1 MNKKDVYR
9 DVLPDCLPPA
19 MVKDW
24 RQMLRSPLY
33 LLGVLA
39 CAMLGGMVL
48 LHAAEGEE
56 AVALFTY
63 YDKFLMLGAVLLCGV
78 VPERV
83 SQAVAA
89 EVRVAS
95 TNFVRLTPL
104 SSRQVVW
111 GTWLSGMAQAVLL
124 VLCALPLV
132 GLCVCAVPAESLW
145 GVLVLHGVMLVLL
158 LAQAGA
164 MIAAAQATAM
174 LPPLARMA
182 GAFVTFL
189 MVWMVPMDV
198 VRDVMEG
205 DATGW
210 WRVLLHVLACGVL
223 TLTLLEEARRHYAH
237 PAENCAASARACS
250 VLALLVYGVLL
261 VCCAGAALEVA
272 WQAYVWA
279 VVLVVAVAVWDMLH
293 PEGGARGAAKA
304 VRWLP
309 GVLQQPGM
317 WGGALWFTV
326 AMVLCFAAVVP
337 LVWLQYGQ
345 LQAAGDSVAT
355 ARALPA
361 AGLGLPELLLVFGY
375 NLLDVL
381 VALLAA
387 LAFCSLFPNQRTAA
401 FLGVLLVELVA
412 WGMLGVASSL
422 GFADVSLVSLLPLLQ
437 PDGIFGLEDCFRT
450 TGWTPER
457 TADLYGLLGVKAA
470 WLVVLLGVFRLRRRS
485 L

>member
-1 MNKKDVYR
+1 MNEKHDFR
-9 DVLPDCLPPA
+9 DVLPDWLPPA

-39 CAMLGGMVL
+39 CALLGGMVL
-48 LHAAEGEE
+48 LHAAEGED
-56 AVALFTY
+56 AFAPFRY

-78 VPERV
+78 VPARV
-83 SQAVAA
+83 SLAVAA
-89 EVRVAS
+89 EVRVAAV
-95 TNFVRLTPL
+95 NFVRLTPL

-111 GTWLSGMAQAVLL
+111 GTWLSGMAQALLL

-132 GLCVCAVPAESLW
+132 GMCLCQVPSESL
-145 GVLVLHGVMLVLL
+145 GGAVVLHGVMLALL

-174 LPPLARMA
+174 LPPLARVV
-182 GAFVTFL
+182 GAFVTFM
-189 MVWMVPMDV
+189 MVWLVPLDV
-198 VRDVMEG
+198 VRELMAG
-205 DATGW
+205 AAAGW
-210 WRVLLHVLACGVL
+210 WRVLLHVLACAVL

-237 PAENCAASARACS
+237 PAENCAASARVCS
-250 VLALLVYGVLL
+250 LLALLVYGVLL
-261 VCCAGAALEVA
+261 VCCAGGVLEVA

-279 VVLVVAVAVWDMLH
+279 VVLMAAVAVWDMLH
-293 PEGGARGAAKA
+293 PEGCARGGAKA

-317 WGGALWFTV
+317 WGGALWFT
-326 AMVLCFAAVVP
+326 AAVLLCYVAVVP
-337 LVWLQYGQ
+337 LVCLQHEQ
-345 LQAAGDSVAT
+345 LQVAGDSVMT
-355 ARALPA
+355 ARALPLM
-361 AGLGLPELLLVFGY
+361 GVPELLLVFGY

-387 LAFCSLFPNQRTAA
+387 LLLSSLFPNQRTVA
-401 FLGVLLVELVA
+401 FLGVLVVELVA

-450 TGWTPER
+450 TDWTPER
-457 TADLYGLLGVKAA
+457 TVDLYGLLGVKAA
-470 WLVVLLGVFRLRRRS
+470 WLVLFLGLFRMRRGSR
-485 L
+485 

>member
-1 MNKKDVYR
+1 MNEKHDFR
-9 DVLPDCLPPA
+9 DVLPDWLPPA

-39 CAMLGGMVL
+39 CALLGGMVL
-48 LHAAEGEE
+48 LRETHGDYLIT
-56 AVALFTY
+56 LFTY
-63 YDKFLMLGAVLLCGV
+63 YDRFLMLGAVLLCGV
-78 VPERV
+78 VPARV
-83 SQAVAA
+83 SLAVAA
-89 EVRVAS
+89 EVRVAAV
-95 TNFVRLTPL
+95 NFVRLTPL

-111 GTWLSGMAQAVLL
+111 GTWLSGMAQALLL

-132 GLCVCAVPAESLW
+132 GMCLCRVPAESL
-145 GVLVLHGVMLVLL
+145 GGAVLLHGVMLALL

-174 LPPLARMA
+174 LPPLARVV

-189 MVWMVPMDV
+189 MVWLVPLDV
-198 VRDVMEG
+198 VRELMAG
-205 DATGW
+205 QAPGW
-210 WRVLLHVLACGVL
+210 WRVLLHVLACGVM
-223 TLTLLEEARRHYAH
+223 TLVLLEEARRHYAH
-237 PAENCAASARACS
+237 PAENCAASARVCS
-250 VLALLVYGVLL
+250 LLALLVYGVLL
-261 VCCAGAALEVA
+261 VCCAGGVLDVA
-272 WQAYVWA
+272 WQAYGWA
-279 VVLVVAVAVWDMLH
+279 VGLMLAVAVWDMLH
-293 PEGGARGAAKA
+293 PDGGVRGGAKA

-326 AMVLCFAAVVP
+326 AVVLCYAAVVP
-337 LVWLQYGQ
+337 LVCLQHEQ
-345 LQAAGDSVAT
+345 LQVAGDSVMT
-355 ARALPA
+355 ARALPVM
-361 AGLGLPELLLVFGY
+361 GVPELLLVFGY

-387 LAFCSLFPNQRTAA
+387 LLLSSLFPNQRTVA
-401 FLGVLLVELVA
+401 FLGVLVVELVA

-470 WLVVLLGVFRLRRRS
+470 WLVLFLGVFRMRRGSR
-485 L
+485 